1 MRIIR
6 GSHKGRKIF
15 PPKNFNSRP
24 TTDFAKES
32 LFNILENSYYFEEL
46 TVLDLFSGSGNIS
59 IEFLSRG
66 CKSVTSVELN
76 KKNCNHIEKQI
87 EKLFPTSDSDVINSD
102 VYEFCKHAGLN
113 YKVIFADP
121 PFSDKNIHL
130 LAELIFNNKSIS
142 ETLFILEHS
151 EKNNFKTSPYF
162 KETRRYGN
170 VNFTFFEKK

>member
-6 GSHKGRKIF
+6 GTHKGRKIF

-32 LFNILENSYYFEEL
+32 LFNILENTFYFDKL
-46 TVLDLFSGSGNIS
+46 TALDLFSGSGNIS
-59 IEFLSRG
+59 LEFLSRG
-66 CKSVTSVELN
+66 CKFVTSVELN
-76 KKNCNHIEKQI
+76 KKNCTHIENLI
-87 EKLFPTSDSDVINSD
+87 DNLFPNLSNVINSD

-130 LAELIFNNKSIS
+130 LPELIFNNKSVID
-142 ETLFILEHS
+142 TLFILEHS
-151 EKNNFKTSPYF
+151 AKNNFKDSPYF